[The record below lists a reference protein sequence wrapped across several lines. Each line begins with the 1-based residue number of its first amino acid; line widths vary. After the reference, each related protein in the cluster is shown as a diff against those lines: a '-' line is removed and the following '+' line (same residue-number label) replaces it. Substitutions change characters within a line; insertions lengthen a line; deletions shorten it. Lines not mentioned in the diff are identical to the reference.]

1 MVRSI
6 CKMREKISLD
16 LDCDLL
22 QFENENVCREEEAV
36 GEPFLVIMLF
46 PVLKV
51 VIHLISL

>member
-1 MVRSI
+1 
-6 CKMREKISLD
+6 MREKISLD